1 MEVSGMVE
9 KLKQVAN
16 VLSRIVE
23 DASVP
28 RNIRRSAEEARD
40 LLLNE
45 AEDVGLRVA
54 SAIYLLEE
62 ISNDRNLPIHTRTTV
77 WNVAS
82 ELESIRL
89 S

>member
-1 MEVSGMVE
+1 MVE
-9 KLKQVAN
+9 KLKQIAS
-16 VLSRIVE
+16 VLNRIVE

-40 LLLNE
+40 FLLNE
-45 AEDVGLRVA
+45 GEDVGLRVA

-62 ISNDRNLPIHTRTTV
+62 ISNDRNLPLHTRTMV

-82 ELESIRL
+82 ELETVTL